1 MKVLKHFSGKNTD
14 FSTNGSWL
22 VEVFYMQK
30 VNLDPFLITYT
41 TINECYFMPIR
52 IAIVKKVPIK

>member
-1 MKVLKHFSGKNTD
+1 MSGKNTD